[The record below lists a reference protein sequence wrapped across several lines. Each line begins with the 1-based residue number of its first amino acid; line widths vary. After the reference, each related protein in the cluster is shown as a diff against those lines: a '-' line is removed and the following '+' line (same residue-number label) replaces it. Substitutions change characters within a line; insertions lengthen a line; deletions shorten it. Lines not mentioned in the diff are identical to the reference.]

1 MEYDGMTEEWGVSS
15 TQSSGQYSLK
25 VIFYLHLP
33 FPSYEIFRQLP
44 LRTSLLRGVL
54 ASDLIGT
61 HTYSSARHF
70 ISSCCRHLGVTQ
82 HTEQV
87 RAPGGLQRR
96 TPTSACSGG
105 AAASACTSATWASTT
120 TCRRVPRLT
129 RSTSTPSCTARRWT
143 RCTRSSHRRRRGV

>member
-1 MEYDGMTEEWGVSS
+1 MEYDGMAEDWGVYS

-25 VIFYLHLP
+25 IIFYLHLP

-87 RAPGGLQRR
+87 LSPRSLHRR
-96 TPTSACSGG
+96 TPTSACSG
-105 AAASACTSATWASTT
+105 AVAASACTSATWASTT
-120 TCRRVPRLT
+120 TCMRLPRLT
-129 RSTSTPSCTARRWT
+129 PSTSARSCTARRWT
-143 RCTRSSHRRRRGV
+143 RSTRSSPRSRRAA